1 MSCSVGRDPLVTAAA
16 VAGFVAAGA
25 AVLAAGEL
33 LAAARPALGE
43 RMPATLQRAAA
54 LVDVVV
60 RAGRE
65 GRDPGAAER
74 RRLLGTGA
82 LVALVA
88 GWIVAGPLIGFAL
101 GAAGPWSV
109 ARLLRARRAHYRRRV
124 DAGAAA
130 LAISLADALAA
141 GHSLRGA
148 LTEST
153 RAIDGQTGHE
163 LRRTAAE
170 LAAGARTE
178 AALGDLR
185 ARTGSRRLAVIVAA
199 CLVQHGAGGDLARLL
214 RECAE
219 GFADQ
224 ARLEDEVRAATA
236 QARFTG
242 LVVVLLPLGGALLA
256 ELASPGFAGRLVGSM
271 LTAWLVGLAVAM
283 QVAAAFLIRRLG
295 RVDW

>member
-1 MSCSVGRDPLVTAAA
+1 MIAV
-16 VAGFVAAGA
+16 VAGFAAAALAVA
-25 AVLAAGEL
+25 AAGEL
-33 LAAARPALGE
+33 LVAGVPALRQRLPLALHRVLALVEVAAR
-43 RMPATLQRAAA
+43 
-54 LVDVVV
+54 V
-60 RAGRE
+60 GRE
-65 GRDPGAAER
+65 GRDPGAVER
-74 RRLLGTGA
+74 RRLLGAGA
-82 LVALVA
+82 LVALVV
-88 GWIVAGPLIGFAL
+88 GWTVAGPLVGLAL

-109 ARLLRARRAHYRRRV
+109 ARLLRARREHYRRRV

-130 LAISLADALAA
+130 VAISLADALAA

-148 LTEST
+148 VTESAG
-153 RAIDGQTGHE
+153 AIDGQTGHE

-178 AALGDLR
+178 AALEDLR
-185 ARTGSRRLAVIVAA
+185 DRTGSRRVGAIVAA
-199 CLVQHGAGGDLARLL
+199 CLVQRGAGGDLARLL

-256 ELASPGFAGRLVGSM
+256 ELASPGFVGGLASSF

-283 QVAAAFLIRRLG
+283 QGAAAFLIRRLG
-295 RVDW
+295 RVSW

>member
-1 MSCSVGRDPLVTAAA
+1 MTAV
-16 VAGFVAAGA
+16 VAGFAAAGLAVAAIAELVAVGA
-25 AVLAAGEL
+25 
-33 LAAARPALGE
+33 PAL
-43 RMPATLQRAAA
+43 RARLPLAVRRLLT

-60 RAGRE
+60 RTGRE
-65 GRDPGAAER
+65 GRDPGAADR
-74 RRLLGTGA
+74 RRLLGAGA
-82 LVALVA
+82 AVALVL
-88 GWIVAGPLIGFAL
+88 GWIVAGPLAGLAL

-109 ARLLRARRAHYRRRV
+109 ARLLRARREHYRRAV
-124 DAGAAA
+124 DAGAGAVA
-130 LAISLADALAA
+130 VSLADALAA

-148 LTEST
+148 VTESA

-170 LAAGARTE
+170 LEAGARTGV
-178 AALGDLR
+178 ALDGLR
-185 ARTGSRRLAVIVAA
+185 KRTGSRRLGVVVAA

-256 ELASPGFAGRLVGSM
+256 ELATPGFVGGLAGSL
-271 LTAWLVGLAVAM
+271 LTGWMVGLAVAM

-295 RVDW
+295 RVTW

>member
-1 MSCSVGRDPLVTAAA
+1 VIAQATA
-16 VAGFVAAGA
+16 FAAGA
-25 AVLAAGEL
+25 LGVCAIAEL
-33 LAAARPALGE
+33 LTIGLPSLRMRLPVAL
-43 RMPATLQRAAA
+43 RRALA
-54 LVDVVV
+54 LADAVV

-74 RRLLGTGA
+74 RRLLAAGA
-82 LVALVA
+82 AIALLA
-88 GWIVAGPLIGFAL
+88 GMAVAGPAVGLAL
-101 GAAGPWSV
+101 GAAGPWAA
-109 ARLLRARRAHYRRRV
+109 ARLLRARRDHYRRSV

-148 LTEST
+148 LVEAT
-153 RAIDGQTGHE
+153 RGADGQIGHE

-178 AALGDLR
+178 AALDDLR
-185 ARTGSRRLAVIVAA
+185 RRTGSRRLAVIVAA
-199 CLVQHGAGGDLARLL
+199 CLVQRGAGGDLARLL

-256 ELASPGFAGRLVGSM
+256 ELASPGFVGG
-271 LTAWLVGLAVAM
+271 LTGSLATGWLVGLAVAM
-283 QVAAAFLIRRLG
+283 QVAAGVLIRRLG
-295 RVDW
+295 RVRW

>member
-1 MSCSVGRDPLVTAAA
+1 MAPVAA
-16 VAGFVAAGA
+16 FVAALLAVHGA
-25 AVLAAGEL
+25 AEL
-33 LAAARPALGE
+33 LRLAVPAVG
-43 RMPATLQRAAA
+43 QRTPVA
-54 LVDVVV
+54 LRRGAVLLDAVI

-65 GRDPGAAER
+65 GRDPGVAER
-74 RRLLGTGA
+74 RRLFAAGA
-82 LVALVA
+82 AVAFA
-88 GWIVAGPLIGFAL
+88 GGCVVAGPLVGMAL
-101 GAAGPWSV
+101 GAAGPWTV
-109 ARLLRARRAHYRRRV
+109 ARLLRARRDHYRRAV
-124 DAGAAA
+124 DAGADAV
-130 LAISLADALAA
+130 AISLADALAA

-148 LTEST
+148 VLESAG
-153 RAIDGQTGHE
+153 AIGGQIGHE

-178 AALGDLR
+178 SALDDLR
-185 ARTGSRRLAVIVAA
+185 VRTGSRRLGTIVAA
-199 CLVQHGAGGDLARLL
+199 CLVQRGAGGDLARLL

-256 ELASPGFAGRLVGSM
+256 ELASPGFVAGLASSF

-283 QVAAAFLIRRLG
+283 QVAAAFLIRKLG
-295 RVDW
+295 RVSW